1 MATRNYLANVDL
13 KQNEIQNAS
22 AHKLASAPANPVVGQ
37 EYFNTA
43 DNQKYIYTA
52 NGWVSETA
60 QGTTY
65 TEGTGID
72 ITSNT
77 ISVDFSDVA
86 TAAQG
91 ALADSA
97 LQSGDNISELN
108 NDAGYIT
115 GITSS
120 DVTTALGYTPYSSAN
135 PSGYQAN
142 VIEGINVNSS
152 AVTPV
157 NKVVSLTIPTTA
169 ADVSA
174 LPASTKYAA
183 ALDLSINNTTYVIT
197 GQLKDQDGNNLG
209 TAQTIDLPLESV
221 VVSGSYDSTNKKIVL
236 TLQSG
241 STIDVPVGD
250 LVAGLQTEITS
261 SNKLDA
267 DLVDD
272 STSTNKFV
280 TAANKTTWN
289 NKQDAISD
297 LATIRSGAAAG
308 ATATQKLTL
317 TNPALTASGGQ
328 CTWTITNTLG
338 NDDVQINI
346 KEVATGDEVYCD
358 VSFGSGTITVK
369 INSSANIAA
378 NTYKAVIIG

>member
-1 MATRNYLANVDL
+1 MATRKYNAHVNLN
-13 KQNEIQNAS
+13 QNELQNAVVQN
-22 AHKLASAPANPVVGQ
+22 LATAPSNPKEGQ
-37 EYFNTA
+37 IYYNTA
-43 DNQKYIYTA
+43 DKSYYGYK
-52 NGWVSETA
+52 NGSWVRLDA

-72 ITSNT
+72 ITGNV
-77 ISVDFSDVA
+77 ISADFTAVA

-91 ALADSA
+91 ALADTA
-97 LQSGDNISELN
+97 LQPNDNVSELT

-120 DVTTALGYTPYSSAN
+120 DVTTALGYTPYSAAN

-142 VIEGINVNSS
+142 VIEGIKVNGTSQ
-152 AVTPV
+152 TPT
-157 NKVVSLTIPTTA
+157 NKVISLTIPTKA
-169 ADVSA
+169 SDINA
-174 LPASTKYAA
+174 LPSSTKYAA

-221 VVSGSYDSTNKKIVL
+221 VVSGSYDDENKEIVL

-241 STIDVPVGD
+241 STIEIPVAD
-250 LVAGLQTEITS
+250 LIAGLQSEITS
-261 SNKLDA
+261 SNKLNA

-297 LATIRSGAAAG
+297 LATIRSGAAKG
-308 ATATQKLTL
+308 ATSAQKLIL

-328 CTWTITNTLG
+328 CSWSIANTLG
-338 NDDVQINI
+338 NDDVII
-346 KEVATGDEVYCD
+346 SLKEVATGDEVYAEI
-358 VSFGSGTITVK
+358 VFGSGSITVK
-369 INSSANIAA
+369 LNSSANIAA
-378 NTYKAVIIG
+378 GTYKAVIIG

>member
-1 MATRNYLANVDL
+1 MATRNYLANVNL
-13 KQNEIQNAS
+13 NQNEIQNAL
-22 AHKLASAPANPVVGQ
+22 AHKLASAPQNPAIGQ

-52 NGWVSETA
+52 NGWLSETS

-77 ISVDFSDVA
+77 ISVDFTAVA

-97 LQSGDNISELN
+97 LQSGDDISELN
-108 NDAGYIT
+108 NDVGYIT

-157 NKVVSLTIPTTA
+157 NKVVSITIPTTA

-183 ALDLSINNTTYVIT
+183 ALDLSINSTTYVIT

-280 TAANKTTWN
+280 TAADKTTWN

-317 TNPALTASGGQ
+317 ANPALTASGGQ

-338 NDDVQINI
+338 SDDVQISI
-346 KEVATGDEVYCD
+346 KEVATGDEVYCEIG
-358 VSFGSGTITVK
+358 FGSGTITVK
-369 INSSANIAA
+369 MNASTNITAG
-378 NTYKAVIIG
+378 TYKAVIIG